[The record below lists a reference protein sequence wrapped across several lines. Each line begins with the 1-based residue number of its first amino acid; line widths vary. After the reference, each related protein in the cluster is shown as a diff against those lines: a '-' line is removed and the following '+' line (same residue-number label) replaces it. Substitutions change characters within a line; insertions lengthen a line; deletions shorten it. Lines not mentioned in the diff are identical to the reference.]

1 MSRSA
6 HRRRVSFIMRRG
18 NRKCIRIRF
27 RVIHGDIVHMTL
39 RCRLGRRPS
48 VFVVVPVGGGGV
60 GSDII
65 ERLQVMA
72 TEPLLR
78 NRAVD
83 PSNLVPNRS
92 TSESIDAKRLART
105 LGLSCKPK
113 HSLHV
118 LNDFTNSD
126 GNYRAC
132 AYRQFCPYHPASLWH
147 ANRRSRGCT
156 VLVGKHI
163 GV

>member
-105 LGLSCKPK
+105 LGRPTHPFQLNAHQSVSGTGVLSQKGTVVVVRWF
-113 HSLHV
+113 SLSRV
-118 LNDFTNSD
+118 IFTEP
-126 GNYRAC
+126 R
-132 AYRQFCPYHPASLWH
+132 
-147 ANRRSRGCT
+147 
-156 VLVGKHI
+156 
-163 GV
+163 

>member
-1 MSRSA
+1 M
-6 HRRRVSFIMRRG
+6 
-18 NRKCIRIRF
+18 
-27 RVIHGDIVHMTL
+27 
-39 RCRLGRRPS
+39 
-48 VFVVVPVGGGGV
+48 VVPVGGGGV

-105 LGLSCKPK
+105 LGRPTHPFQLNAHQSVSGTGVLSQKGTVVVVRWF
-113 HSLHV
+113 SLSRV
-118 LNDFTNSD
+118 IFTEP
-126 GNYRAC
+126 R
-132 AYRQFCPYHPASLWH
+132 
-147 ANRRSRGCT
+147 
-156 VLVGKHI
+156 
-163 GV
+163 